1 VTSTSD
7 DRTSLTTPRR
17 TAPGRPGAHRRLRGV
32 PSQITP
38 AQARDSVF
46 APASAPVR
54 VESRLLSYAR
64 LAKLDV
70 YDYYLGM
77 VVVLSA
83 VVLPFGAFHASTLR
97 TLALFMVG
105 EVLVVVAM
113 VALDDLTGF
122 RDGSDVANYGPDA
135 PARRKLRKPLVA
147 GTLQPRDALRFG
159 WLTAIAGAAVWAA
172 TVLTAQHAPVW
183 TVVLVVVTFVFAVQY
198 SYGVKLSY
206 HGCQELFLAALGWAL
221 VLAPY
226 GLVTGRFDGFV
237 LVQALLFGMGPLLF
251 GVYSNTNDIAGDRAV
266 GRLTVAAQVSP
277 RGNALFIG
285 VLSAAEFLVGLVAS
299 LTGVAPWWF
308 VLLMLPVT
316 ALRVRQYHV
325 GFGERD
331 ILRARRIGIRTH
343 RVCVVLLVVANVVV
357 GIAA

>member
-1 VTSTSD
+1 
-7 DRTSLTTPRR
+7 
-17 TAPGRPGAHRRLRGV
+17 
-32 PSQITP
+32 
-38 AQARDSVF
+38 
-46 APASAPVR
+46 
-54 VESRLLSYAR
+54 VESRLRSYTR

-77 VVVLSA
+77 LVVLSA
-83 VVLPFGAFHASTLR
+83 VVLPVGGFHVGTLR

-113 VALDDLTGF
+113 VAFDDLTGF

-147 GTLQPRDALRFG
+147 GTLTPRDALRFG
-159 WLTAIAGAAVWAA
+159 WLTAAAGAAVWTW

-183 TVVLVVVTFVFAVQY
+183 TVVLVVVTFVFALQY

-206 HGCQELFLAALGWAL
+206 HGFQELFLAALGWAL

-226 GLVTGRFDGFV
+226 GLMTGQFDGFV

-277 RGNALFIG
+277 KGNALFIA

-299 LTGVAPWWF
+299 VTGLAPWWF

-316 ALRVRQYHV
+316 VSRVRQYHV
-325 GFGERD
+325 GIGERD
-331 ILRARRIGIRTH
+331 ILTARRLGIRTH
-343 RVCVVLLVVANVVV
+343 RACVVLLVVANVLAWVT
-357 GIAA
+357 A